1 MSDVIR
7 KLMKIFHVRVRVK
20 LLIAYLC
27 EHTTYRVYVLSNFC
41 VENFHS
47 FRSVIR
53 DRIGGWYFFKTNSS
67 GFRMFLNGS

>member
-1 MSDVIR
+1 
-7 KLMKIFHVRVRVK
+7 MKIFHVRVRVK

-27 EHTTYRVYVLSNFC
+27 EHTTYRVYVLSNLC

-53 DRIGGWYFFKTNSS
+53 DRIGGWYFFLDK
-67 GFRMFLNGS
+67 LL